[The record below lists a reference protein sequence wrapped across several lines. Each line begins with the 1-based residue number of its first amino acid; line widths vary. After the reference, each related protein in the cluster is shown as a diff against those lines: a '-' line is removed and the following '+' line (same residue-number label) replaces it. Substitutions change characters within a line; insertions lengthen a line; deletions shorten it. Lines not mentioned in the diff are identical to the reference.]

1 MRLFLFLKEIFFQK
15 IVCSV
20 KKRSFLSKFC
30 LFRKTMPISIYRG
43 KFLNMQFKFPS
54 SLAVLYKKKEKV
66 TDISSAMRFKM
77 EDIVDLKKEFEKL
90 NKISL
95 EEIDPKE
102 TFTIATSPE
111 VVKNHRNRYKNIL
124 PFDSNVV
131 MLDTPKGNLY
141 FILRKLYYFL
151 TAKVWQN

>member
-1 MRLFLFLKEIFFQK
+1 
-15 IVCSV
+15 
-20 KKRSFLSKFC
+20 
-30 LFRKTMPISIYRG
+30 
-43 KFLNMQFKFPS
+43 MQFKFPS

-151 TAKVWQN
+151 TAKV